1 MTTWNERARIR
12 SFLAAAL
19 VTAVCGAIFSTTD
32 STPRLAASD
41 TGTRPDLSLSRSA
54 SFAADPDAEIPAD
67 PLAAEDAAAIASA
80 EDRAELKD
88 AVGAPSLSA
97 ATLGSGPA
105 GAAGA
110 WTAAAR
116 AAASPGGATPSAAA
130 ARLAAER
137 LGATGS
143 KSQAPLKRSAGLERA
158 SRAGESTF
166 EKSGRGRDLLSS
178 RTGARSS
185 SPRPSAA
192 GEGGRRAGSS
202 ERTPFTTGAAEAM
215 GAQAGPDGGAGGAGA
230 RAPGASGPRRSR
242 LTAFKPALL
251 SKLLGPKP
259 LRPPRGSVR
268 APEINPW
275 RAHPAPQGLRPMTAL
290 EAEGVEGSAAGERE
304 KISGV
309 RRADSWGWVERS
321 GERVWLWPS
330 PDGPALLSHEGHWWW
345 QSRGVWFLLHDGE
358 PWGWRY
364 LAEWRREGLV
374 HGSGTQM
381 IYSDDGA
388 RVGVV
393 TPGEGAVLYDSTTGA
408 ELGRWRA
415 DELPK
420 PRAARAPTRLR
431 LP

>member
-1 MTTWNERARIR
+1 MDSPLPTR
-12 SFLAAAL
+12 SFTRVTPAL
-19 VTAVCGAIFSTTD
+19 VV
-32 STPRLAASD
+32 RR
-41 TGTRPDLSLSRSA
+41 GT
-54 SFAADPDAEIPAD
+54 
-67 PLAAEDAAAIASA
+67 
-80 EDRAELKD
+80 ELHG
-88 AVGAPSLSA
+88 VGVEPQPMVRMALP
-97 ATLGSGPA
+97 
-105 GAAGA
+105 
-110 WTAAAR
+110 
-116 AAASPGGATPSAAA
+116 
-130 ARLAAER
+130 E
-137 LGATGS
+137 
-143 KSQAPLKRSAGLERA
+143 APLRW
-158 SRAGESTF
+158 
-166 EKSGRGRDLLSS
+166 
-178 RTGARSS
+178 
-185 SPRPSAA
+185 
-192 GEGGRRAGSS
+192 
-202 ERTPFTTGAAEAM
+202 
-215 GAQAGPDGGAGGAGA
+215 
-230 RAPGASGPRRSR
+230 
-242 LTAFKPALL
+242 
-251 SKLLGPKP
+251 PKP